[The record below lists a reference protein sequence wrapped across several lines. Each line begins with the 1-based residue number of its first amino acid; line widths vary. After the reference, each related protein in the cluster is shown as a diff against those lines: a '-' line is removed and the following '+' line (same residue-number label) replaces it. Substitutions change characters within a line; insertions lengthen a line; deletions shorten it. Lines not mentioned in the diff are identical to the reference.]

1 MGYTHYWTQTRS
13 FTKEEWIEVSADLAE
28 ILSYVENDLGVPL
41 ANGMGDGGTRPEFT
55 GSIIQFNGVGDD
67 SHETFTVDLKRTRL
81 YPGATLGG
89 SFCKTARKPYDIA
102 VTACLCYLSS
112 VAGAFSVSSDGSGSD
127 FVLGLDAARKALP
140 NKANQLDIP
149 MDVMKR
155 DRWTGPWVSG
165 QTGSGFEVHFCIDGK
180 GYVIRSKTG
189 ESYCFKTH
197 RDLGVFLN
205 QHKTAQFRSGGS
217 TGWGGYGR
225 TEPNIWDARGSFDP
239 ARHQRIA
246 RAQAK
251 VLRQLFPVPPEH
263 DQQPPAYVRPDTML
277 RPEEKGE
284 FCYSLR
290 ELLEKASAPAA
301 A

>member
-41 ANGMGDGGTRPEFT
+41 AGGMGEAGTRPRF
-55 GSIIQFNGVGDD
+55 GAGAIVFNGVGDD
-67 SHETFTVDLKRTRL
+67 AHETFSVDLKRSRAYT
-81 YPGATLGG
+81 GATLGWAC
-89 SFCKTARKPYDIA
+89 CKTARKPYDVA

-112 VAGAFSVSSDGSGSD
+112 VAGVFSVSSDGSGSD

-149 MDVMKR
+149 MGVMQA
-155 DRWTGPWVSG
+155 DRWTGPWVHG
-165 QTGSGFEVHFCIDGK
+165 YPESGFEVRFCVDGK

-189 ESYCFKTH
+189 ESYCFETH
-197 RDLGVFLN
+197 RDLGLFLDRT
-205 QHKTAQFRSGGS
+205 KFAEFRSGGS

-225 TEPNIWDARGSFDP
+225 VEPTIWDAMGSFDQ
-239 ARHQRIA
+239 ARHKRLA

-290 ELLEKASAPAA
+290 ELLEKVSEPAA